1 MTDNFDASQTAP
13 ACQQGA
19 LVTEADLDLDALVA
33 AMARLADDM
42 EKYATAEWD
51 EHENVRLAVAALTAL
66 TALRAERDAMA
77 ADIANLTASLAG
89 EVEARVVELS
99 KVNAVWQTNCRE
111 TFEAMCAM
119 RDSINEHIQM
129 PSLESDLLQGPETSV
144 FCATVA
150 EAVIGRVSA
159 AEARALAAEAAAL
172 ERAVVACK
180 GMAEQVSDAALT
192 GLPEQSR
199 MRESME
205 AAFTKARH
213 VIRALIT
220 PEGRTALDAALADA
234 RKAGKLEGLRE
245 AAQICDRNDQVSGWV
260 SRDAILALAASQPA
274 QPVAVKVKRMGWWC
288 DPCRSVGMMH
298 CSDPENC
305 GFMRT
310 ASAKADDWKSWLD
323 DLPLPDDF
331 SQGID
336 MLQDFITHIMAAID
350 VQHLTVQD
358 AARVPE
364 IAALIEKSEALRDDV
379 TGRVDAFGDRI
390 GIAQPMIGFGAKQWA
405 DFVAALRAIAEGE

>member
-1 MTDNFDASQTAP
+1 MTNRIKT
-13 ACQQGA
+13 
-19 LVTEADLDLDALVA
+19 LEDALRELLHAVCGDTGFA
-33 AMARLADDM
+33 ACVRADSG
-42 EKYATAEWD
+42 KAYPW
-51 EHENVRLAVAALTAL
+51 HGL
-66 TALRAERDAMA
+66 
-77 ADIANLTASLAG
+77 DIA
-89 EVEARVVELS
+89 EA
-99 KVNAVWQTNCRE
+99 N
-111 TFEAMCAM
+111 
-119 RDSINEHIQM
+119 
-129 PSLESDLLQGPETSV
+129 
-144 FCATVA
+144 
-150 EAVIGRVSA
+150 
-159 AEARALAAEAAAL
+159 ARA
-172 ERAVVACK
+172 
-180 GMAEQVSDAALT
+180 
-192 GLPEQSR
+192 
-199 MRESME
+199 
-205 AAFTKARH
+205 
-213 VIRALIT
+213 
-220 PEGRTALDAALADA
+220 
-234 RKAGKLEGLRE
+234 
-245 AAQICDRNDQVSGWV
+245 
-260 SRDAILALAASQPA
+260 ALAASQPA

-379 TGRVDAFGDRI
+379 TSRVDAFGDRI

-405 DFVAALRAIAEGE
+405 DFVAALRAIAEGR

>member
-33 AMARLADDM
+33 AMARLADGM

-51 EHENVRLAVAALTAL
+51 EHENVRLAVAAL

-274 QPVAVKVKRMGWWC
+274 QPVAVESIFQLDTSPVRAMLDAAEDHFAHLG
-288 DPCRSVGMMH
+288 
-298 CSDPENC
+298 
-305 GFMRT
+305 T
-310 ASAKADDWKSWLD
+310 ISATIRVNALRHGATGDEINDFLSGKADFVAW
-323 DLPLPDDF
+323 
-331 SQGID
+331 
-336 MLQDFITHIMAAID
+336 MQDRVMP
-350 VQHLTVQD
+350 QPLTVQD
-358 AARVPE
+358 AALRILSDD
-364 IAALIEKSEALRDDV
+364 IAISHMAQALHDGPLGADDYWFSAARPQ
-379 TGRVDAFGDRI
+379 GAWCVDAVR
-390 GIAQPMIGFGAKQWA
+390 
-405 DFVAALRAIAEGE
+405 VVLRAIAEGRA

>member
-51 EHENVRLAVAALTAL
+51 EHENVRLAVAAL

-129 PSLESDLLQGPETSV
+129 PSLESDLLQGPGTSV

-234 RKAGKLEGLRE
+234 RREGKLEGLRE
-245 AAQICDRNDQVSGWV
+245 AAAAWCAKTTMDVPVDHKKRVFARMYAAGEPTGGVHPGMGYS
-260 SRDAILALAASQPA
+260 DAILAP
-274 QPVAVKVKRMGWWC
+274 
-288 DPCRSVGMMH
+288 
-298 CSDPENC
+298 
-305 GFMRT
+305 
-310 ASAKADDWKSWLD
+310 
-323 DLPLPDDF
+323 
-331 SQGID
+331 
-336 MLQDFITHIMAAID
+336 
-350 VQHLTVQD
+350 
-358 AARVPE
+358 AARV
-364 IAALIEKSEALRDDV
+364 
-379 TGRVDAFGDRI
+379 
-390 GIAQPMIGFGAKQWA
+390 
-405 DFVAALRAIAEGE
+405 EGGEE